1 MELWGRMNNIRFI
14 YKLKGNQYAVSE
26 VIGVILLIAITV
38 SIAAA
43 VLFYVGVFMED
54 DNLENPPSVSMTVDV
69 SEDKSEVSI
78 TIIKIS
84 EAGISWN
91 DISGFLFDLSTGDS
105 VLNSSDLG
113 LHNDDISGGDTIRI
127 NAADLKTGN
136 FIVGDNYRLSLVYD
150 NTNSIIGSV
159 SWIQ

>member
-1 MELWGRMNNIRFI
+1 MELWGRMNNIRFT

-54 DNLENPPSVSMTVDV
+54 DNLESPPSVSMTVDV

-84 EAGISWN
+84 ESGISWD

-159 SWIQ
+159 SWIH